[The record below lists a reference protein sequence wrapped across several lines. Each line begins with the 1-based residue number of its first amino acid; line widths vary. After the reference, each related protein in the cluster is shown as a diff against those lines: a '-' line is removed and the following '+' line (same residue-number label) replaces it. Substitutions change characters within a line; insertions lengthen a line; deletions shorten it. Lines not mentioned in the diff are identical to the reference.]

1 MPKLAIELTKQLQIE
16 AKKGKDFTVGGVKGL
31 KCDYRKSTPCYYIQW
46 MEKGKKHTY
55 YFGSVGLKEAK

>member
-46 MEKGKKHTY
+46 MEKGKK
-55 YFGSVGLKEAK
+55 SLEPR

>member
-31 KCDYRKSTPCYYIQW
+31 KCDYRKST
-46 MEKGKKHTY
+46 
-55 YFGSVGLKEAK
+55 